1 MKAKHLWMGSMFLV
15 ALMLQANSQQ
25 FRSRRRPILRWKP
38 QTQTVQAVDFKT
50 QKDTPG
56 PEYATGHI
64 LVRFKPTVSRQ
75 SISHTLKTYGSPS
88 YRRIPGVDLYRVD
101 IPEESSVE
109 EMLYVWNQ
117 NALVE
122 NARPDHVAHIAVT
135 PNDTFFKDQYA
146 LSNTGQAIP
155 VPGSPSGKASADISA
170 TSAWEETKGDDTVVI
185 AVIDTGVDLDHPD
198 LKNKIVSPG
207 KDFVNDDDDA
217 SDDNGHGTFVAAIA
231 AAETN
236 NDEGIAGVAW
246 NCKLLP
252 IKAMDK
258 EGDGYYSDVIAGIIW
273 AYENGA
279 DVINLSLGG
288 GSPDTDLEA
297 ALLGAVQAGAVVV
310 AASGNDDGA
319 GVLYPAKYDQYV
331 LAVAAT
337 DYNDVR
343 PAWSNYGPEVDVAAP
358 GESIISAVPTW
369 YFGAGSLPYGVGG
382 GTSFATPFV
391 AGMTALIMSAK
402 PWMSSADIMKVIKY
416 TADDVNSA
424 EYPGNDEYIGYGRI
438 NMATALVPIQ
448 IKR

>member
-1 MKAKHLWMGSMFLV
+1 MKAKYLWIGSLIFV
-15 ALMLQANSQQ
+15 GLMLQAHSQQ
-25 FRSRRRPILRWKP
+25 FRARRRPILRWGP
-38 QTQTVQAVDFKT
+38 QPQGVQAVDFKADRE
-50 QKDTPG
+50 QG
-56 PEYATGHI
+56 GAEYATGHI
-64 LVRFKPTVSRQ
+64 LVKFKPTVSRQ
-75 SISHTLKTYGSPS
+75 SITHALRTYGSTS
-88 YRRIPGVDLYRVD
+88 HRRIPGVDLYRVD
-101 IPEESSVE
+101 IPEDSSVE

-122 NARPDHVAHIAVT
+122 NARPDYVAHIAVT

-170 TSAWEETKGDDTVVI
+170 TTAWEETKGDETIVI

-198 LKNKIVSPG
+198 LRNKIVSPG
-207 KDFVNDDDDA
+207 KDFVNEDDDA

-236 NDEGIAGVAW
+236 NGEGIAGVAW

-252 IKAMDK
+252 IKAMDQD
-258 EGDGYYSDVIAGIIW
+258 GDGYYSDVIASIIW

-288 GSPDTDLEA
+288 GSPDVDLEA
-297 ALLGAVQAGAVVV
+297 ALQGAVQAGAVVV

-337 DYNDVR
+337 DYNDER

-369 YFGAGSLPYGVGG
+369 YFGTGSIPYGTGG
-382 GTSFATPFV
+382 GTSFACPFA
-391 AGMTALIMSAK
+391 AGMAALIKSAK
-402 PWMSSADIMKVIKY
+402 PWLAPTDIMKIIRY
-416 TADDVNSA
+416 SADDVNAA
-424 EYPGNDEYIGYGRI
+424 EYPGHDEFIGYGRI
-438 NMATALVPIQ
+438 NLATALVPIQ
-448 IKR
+448 IKK